1 MYKGRYYKEFEDKL
15 KLFNSMGDKILQH
28 YNITPAKNVMECF
41 NCGAE
46 KMGFYKEEKTN
57 FLRCKCW
64 SCGWDGDVLDIIK
77 KIDFRFTKKKNTE
90 ILDLVLGKKFFN
102 IKPPYT
108 YTFTSSEKQELKD
121 IYTTAILE
129 NTNNKN
135 YIKFY
140 NHCYNN
146 FNNITEEEKEYFYN
160 RGFLEEDL
168 KYLKNYVGIEHQKDS
183 ADFNI
188 IFRCTDYSFTRR
200 LVTPLKQFGK
210 EGKEKELRYQNSQN
224 LNSVLGNY
232 CYLLDSLD
240 EINLVQTR
248 GVFYIFEGIFDC
260 LTLKALLK
268 NNCVA
273 FSSGGAQNNHK
284 RIADLINNTG
294 EIFLM
299 KYKKKLTAVLLFDND
314 PAGEKGAEEI
324 EKLINKDYTS
334 VSKDLPK
341 LIYPKSKDLNEELQ
355 KNRER
360 LIKSLKIVNN
370 NFIDAYK

>member
-1 MYKGRYYKEFEDKL
+1 MYKGRYYKDFEDKL
-15 KLFNSMGDKILQH
+15 QLFNSMGDKILQH

-108 YTFTSSEKQELKD
+108 YTFTPSEKQELKD

-188 IFRCTDYSFTRR
+188 IFRCTDYSFIRR

-370 NFIDAYK
+370 NLIYAYK